1 MKEELLQRGFPK
13 GFLNRFNYSEVM
25 EHISTENKS
34 ALETWVSDMD
44 KKPWLYLHGEIGEW
58 KTALA
63 VKLGERIAEQKWQF
77 KMTGNYDIYY
87 FGCSVLFDWLRDF
100 KSDIFD
106 MAKWDKVLKSGLLIL
121 DDLGT
126 EFDTLF
132 SFTKLQQIINYRYEN
147 SPLLTIITSNY
158 SLADLVD
165 RMDDYAV
172 KQNQKTRIDEIAEY
186 ELMAHRILR
195 RIKNQSVELEF

>member
-1 MKEELLQRGFPK
+1 MKQELLQRGFPK
-13 GFLNRFNYSEVM
+13 GFLNRFSYHQVIDKVS
-25 EHISTENKS
+25 SANKK
-34 ALETWVSDMD
+34 ALESWSDDM
-44 KKPWLYLHGEIGEW
+44 KIKPWLYLHGEIGEW

-63 VKLGERIAEQKWQF
+63 VKLGERIVQQKWQY
-77 KMTGNYDIYY
+77 KITGNFDIYY

-100 KSDIFD
+100 KSDGFN
-106 MAKWDKVLKSGLLIL
+106 MSKWDKVLKSGLLIL

-147 SPLLTIITSNY
+147 SPLITIITSNY
-158 SLADLVD
+158 SLPDLVD
-165 RMDDYAV
+165 RMDSYAI
-172 KQNQKTRIDEIAEY
+172 KQKQKTRIDETAEY

-195 RIKNQSVELEF
+195 RIRNQSVELEF